1 GARGAHHV
9 RRVDLGIAVL
19 AGVHL
24 EHELRDGTVQT
35 RDLAAHHHEAAAGH
49 LGASGEVEPAER
61 LADVHM
67 IFGSKRKYPGRP
79 PAPLLAVVLRRD
91 AERDRLVREVRH
103 ALEEIL
109 EFLLQG
115 GELLLRALEQ
125 RLELL
130 ALLEQRRHVLALPLG
145 DADVLGDAVTRSLR
159 LLDRGLQVL
168 ARRLEALKQPRVERA
183 GAARLEAL
191 RHPFGVLA
199 QQLDVDHFLF
209 LSSASFWRICASK
222 PRSVGLYHSTA
233 GMPSGK

>member
-1 GARGAHHV
+1 
-9 RRVDLGIAVL
+9 
-19 AGVHL
+19 
-24 EHELRDGTVQT
+24 
-35 RDLAAHHHEAAAGH
+35 
-49 LGASGEVEPAER
+49 
-61 LADVHM
+61 
-67 IFGSKRKYPGRP
+67 
-79 PAPLLAVVLRRD
+79 
-91 AERDRLVREVRH
+91 VREVRH

-130 ALLEQRRHVLALPLG
+130 ALLEQRRHVLALL
-145 DADVLGDAVTRSLR
+145 LGDAVTRSLR

-183 GAARLEAL
+183 GAARLETL